1 MKKPGK
7 ILVVDD
13 NEEILI
19 AIEMLLSNQFGLVKT
34 IKNPNQIPSEIE
46 KELYDVIILDMNY
59 STGINSGNEGIYWM
73 KEILKKDKDAIIV
86 HITAYGDVDV
96 AVNAIR
102 EGGTDFIQKPWD
114 DEKFIT
120 TIQNAYKLRQSKI
133 EIKNLKQKQE
143 HLNRNIAKSYST
155 IVGQSDKIN
164 QVFKTIEKVAKT
176 EANILIIG
184 DNGTGVGSERNT

>member
-143 HLNRNIAKSYST
+143 HLNS
-155 IVGQSDKIN
+155 
-164 QVFKTIEKVAKT
+164 
-176 EANILIIG
+176 
-184 DNGTGVGSERNT
+184 